1 MFKLEK
7 YNQNIESCVSVL
19 ISTYNPDTHLLK
31 KSLQS
36 VELQD
41 ISCEYVLVL
50 DGANKSETES
60 IIEWLSKRKSI
71 VIEKEN
77 TGLTDSLNIGLSFCT
92 GEFIARID
100 DDDEW
105 LPGKLAAQ
113 LSIMMDSDYDICGT
127 GYRVFSKSGN
137 LLWEKNISLN
147 DDCLKKFL
155 RNENPFC
162 HSSVVFRKSKVDLI
176 AGYNSNY
183 KTGQDYNL
191 WVRLL
196 VDSRGIVIPDV
207 YVHRTNSLGS
217 VSMMKRKEQKFN
229 ACKSRLLAI
238 KEFGGD
244 FRSIFNL
251 FMSLIKLMVPN
262 SLIRVIK
269 RHDTYN

>member
-1 MFKLEK
+1 MYGVDISDILIERCQQLFPKIKSSVGDAENLVFEDGFFDLCFCVHSTWYFPDVNK
-7 YNQNIESCVSVL
+7 AISEMIRVTKKNGHVCFDIQNIL
-19 ISTYNPDTHLLK
+19 NKDI
-31 KSLQS
+31 KSNFKRH
-36 VELQD
+36 VFE
-41 ISCEYVLVL
+41 
-50 DGANKSETES
+50 NK
-60 IIEWLSKRKSI
+60 
-71 VIEKEN
+71 
-77 TGLTDSLNIGLSFCT
+77 
-92 GEFIARID
+92 
-100 DDDEW
+100 
-105 LPGKLAAQ
+105 
-113 LSIMMDSDYDICGT
+113 
-127 GYRVFSKSGN
+127 N
-137 LLWEKNISLN
+137 LLGM
-147 DDCLKKFL
+147 LKKFL